1 MVTVEVRSRVVG
13 RLPSEDTPANVVLNL
28 LHETLTTG
36 ELIAS
41 TVEEQLRD
49 LMILRKLDAEKAQQ
63 ILNRQYLTEDEIRQ
77 QEKRGFI
84 RLASVKETRV
94 EDISIEA
101 EIAKAQRA
109 FEQKTYLIV
118 VDGCQPETLDDE
130 ITLTSTSKVTF
141 IKMIPLAG
149 G

>member
-109 FEQKTYLIV
+109 FEQKTYL
-118 VDGCQPETLDDE
+118 
-130 ITLTSTSKVTF
+130 
-141 IKMIPLAG
+141 
-149 G
+149 